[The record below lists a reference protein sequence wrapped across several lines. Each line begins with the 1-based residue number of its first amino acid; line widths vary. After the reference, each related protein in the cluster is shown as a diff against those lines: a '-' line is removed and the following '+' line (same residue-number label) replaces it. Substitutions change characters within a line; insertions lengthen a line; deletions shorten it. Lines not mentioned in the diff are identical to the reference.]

1 MGSNMNFSF
10 RYLTNIVIVGL
21 VIFFLFC
28 ILNPS
33 LNPLHNYEYFP
44 DPTARL
50 RKKKKNEESKL
61 PNIEKTLNKLY
72 TQEEDLKKKENAA
85 RNVVVEANNEIKRA
99 KQELT
104 AAKRNLNSI

>member
-50 RKKKKNEESKL
+50 RKKINNEESKL

-72 TQEEDLKKKENAA
+72 TQEEDLKRKEDAA
-85 RNVVVEANNEIKRA
+85 RKDVNSANTEVIRA
-99 KQELT
+99 RQDLT
-104 AAKRNLNSI
+104 